1 MGKVYESEDTSAMEE
16 WRMNRLSGKVDWHAK
31 NMGRNPQGG
40 AKMAEHFPINFDK
53 LYGGMTTEYF
63 AFFCPKC
70 HREIKDLFIDENK
83 TMAVYNA
90 KVKCG
95 PCGVT
100 YGFKLVKAIGNLSK

>member
-1 MGKVYESEDTSAMEE
+1 
-16 WRMNRLSGKVDWHAK
+16 
-31 NMGRNPQGG
+31 
-40 AKMAEHFPINFDK
+40 MAEHFPINFDK

-95 PCGVT
+95 PCDIT
-100 YGFKLVKAIGNLSK
+100 YGFKLVKSLGNLSK

>member
-1 MGKVYESEDTSAMEE
+1 
-16 WRMNRLSGKVDWHAK
+16 MNLR
-31 NMGRNPQGG
+31 GRFT
-40 AKMAEHFPINFDK
+40 MAEHFPINFDK

-90 KVKCG
+90 KVKCSS
-95 PCGVT
+95 CGIT
-100 YGFKLVKAIGNLSK
+100 YGFKLVKSL